1 MLYNFLKT
9 FYFLKFKI
17 PDQRVEFRQSMFV
30 PLQIVKEQ
38 VFLLD
43 INQDIVT
50 KNNKTTLIIPNLL
63 IYKI

>member
-1 MLYNFLKT
+1 MLHNFLKT

-17 PDQRVEFRQSMFV
+17 PDQRVEFKQSMFV

-50 KNNKTTLIIPNLL
+50 KK
-63 IYKI
+63 